1 MLITKNV
8 MRKLDMILAEKGL
21 TESEVSSKMGL
32 SKQAISGYK
41 KARRMNV
48 KTVGRLAKALG
59 VPVAH
64 FFD

>member
-1 MLITKNV
+1 MLKTENV

-21 TESEVSSKMGL
+21 TESEVSIKMGL

-41 KARRMNV
+41 TTKRMNV
-48 KTVGRLAKALG
+48 KTVGKIAKALG
-59 VPVAH
+59 VPVAL